1 MNLLNVYCPTWGD
14 TLDISTIP
22 GYINTITL
30 SFFQTNPDKCN
41 LNDRMDRLF
50 YDGEISL
57 SELKDQIDRD
67 RQKHPDRI
75 ILASVGGEIAG
86 NFEDIDV
93 KKVVDGLILLGLDG
107 IDIDYEPNGVMTESE
122 DEIEVYIRLISA
134 FRMELDQREGKRLL
148 LSCAPTGI
156 GLLEP
161 DNFTSYSTL
170 IDQISERLKKM
181 IPAEEFAEE
190 LLVGTLEDERTWKQ
204 LHYRVGSCASL
215 FNFNSA
221 GKMIKVFKKPYS
233 GFNSDKY
240 HFIGQMVDIVMYQA
254 YNVGSGNT
262 LGKLL
267 CYETF
272 RELSDIFEQDIP
284 GSGFR
289 IGHGSHVGQE
299 AWPHY
304 SYTKKR
310 IGYIYSY
317 IKEYG
322 RDTDGASFWSL
333 ISSHIDEGDSVPAY
347 GMGFKSTEEVFL
359 HTANILR
366 GSNED

>member
-1 MNLLNVYCPTWGD
+1 MNLLNVYCPTWGEP
-14 TLDISTIP
+14 LDISTIP
-22 GYINTITL
+22 GYMNTITL
-30 SFFQTNPDKCN
+30 SFFRTNPAKCS
-41 LNDRMDRLF
+41 LSDRMDRLF
-50 YDGEISL
+50 YDGDL
-57 SELKDQIDRD
+57 TLAELKHQIDID
-67 RQKHPDRI
+67 RERHPARM

-86 NFEDIDV
+86 NFEDINV
-93 KKVVDGLILLGLDG
+93 ERVVDGLVLLGLDG

-122 DEIEVYIRLISA
+122 EEIDMYIRLISTL
-134 FRMELDQREGKRLL
+134 RMELDRRGGKRLL

-161 DNFTSYSTL
+161 DNFSLYKEL
-170 IDQISERLKKM
+170 MDNISSRLKLI
-181 IPAEEFAEE
+181 IPEEEWEEE
-190 LLVGTLEDERTWKQ
+190 LLVGSPKDDNIWKQ
-204 LHYRVGSCASL
+204 KTYRVGSCGSL

-221 GKMIKVFKKPYS
+221 GKMNRVFKKPYT
-233 GFNSDKY
+233 GFNDDKY

-267 CYETF
+267 CYETH
-272 RELSDIFEQDIP
+272 RLLSDFFESDIE

-310 IGYIYSY
+310 LGYIYSY
-317 IKEYG
+317 IREYG
-322 RDTDGASFWSL
+322 RVADGASFWSL
-333 ISSHIDEGDSVPAY
+333 TSSFIDEGDSVPVY
-347 GMGFKSTEEVFL
+347 GMELESTEEVFSY
-359 HTANILR
+359 TANMLR